1 MFQTFIQTQSI
12 LLDQTNDGN
21 EFSYDIFQKM
31 KERFTTTTELSIPF
45 FSFILHPRGL
55 EEFQRTHSKIFSVT
69 FDETIFEDTRE
80 FLGCDNAFI
89 QRGL

>member
-1 MFQTFIQTQSI
+1 
-12 LLDQTNDGN
+12 LDQTNDGN

-55 EEFQRTHSKIFSVT
+55 EEFQRNHSKIFLLLLMKP
-69 FDETIFEDTRE
+69 
-80 FLGCDNAFI
+80 FLKTHVNFLD
-89 QRGL
+89 